1 MSTTLRRGDEQDL
14 GTLLAFFDEA
24 VAWMVAR
31 GQPDQWGTEPW
42 SANPKRVERV
52 RALIGSGEL
61 WIAEL
66 DGVAAGAL
74 IVSDHAD
81 EHVPTVDEPERY
93 VRLLITSRALAGNG
107 IGSLLLD
114 KAKDIARA
122 DGIELLRVDCWAG
135 GGGKLVAYYERNG
148 FAKSGTFTVKGW
160 PGQVLTQRVTV

>member
-14 GTLLAFFDEA
+14 DTLLAFFDEA

-42 SANPKRVERV
+42 STNPKRVERV
-52 RALIGSGEL
+52 RQLLDSGEL

-66 DGVAAGAL
+66 DGTPAGAL
-74 IVSDHAD
+74 IVSDRPD
-81 EHVPTVDEPERY
+81 PHVARADEPERY
-93 VRLLITSRALAGNG
+93 VRLLITSRARAGNA
-107 IGSLLLD
+107 IGSVLLD

-122 DGIELLRVDCWAG
+122 DGVELLRVDCWAG

-148 FAKSGTFTVKGW
+148 FTKSGTFDYNGW
-160 PGQVLTQRVTV
+160 PGQVLAQRL